1 MKTRTERSGPL
12 TPDELAELLA
22 LVVHFARLATKPAT
36 VSGVKVHAAEATRIH
51 ASDWS
56 TGIAASR
63 TDRDGGHS
71 PGAVSRPTETHAAA
85 VSNDPAAWWN
95 LELATAWRALGD
107 RLDKLIQLTTM
118 IDEVTK
124 VDPNARPARAGAGL
138 CRACDHNATGVGD
151 DRLRS
156 GLCDPCRQRFRRSGS
171 DDLPAWV
178 RQRRTDLDL
187 PRLHPDREYD
197 YVRDGQR

>member
-1 MKTRTERSGPL
+1 MKPRTERTGPL
-12 TPDELAELLA
+12 DPDELAELLA
-22 LVVHFARLATKPAT
+22 LTVHFARLATKPT
-36 VSGVKVHAAEATRIH
+36 HVSGVKVHAAEATRIH

-56 TGIAASR
+56 AGIQATR

-71 PGAVSRPTETHAAA
+71 PGNISRPTENAAA
-85 VSNDPAAWWN
+85 ANGRDPAAWWN
-95 LELATAWRALGD
+95 LELATAWRAFGD

-171 DDLPAWV
+171 DDLPTWV

-187 PRLHPDREYD
+187 SKLHPDRELD

>member
-22 LVVHFARLATKPAT
+22 LVVHFARLATKPT
-36 VSGVKVHAAEATRIH
+36 SVSGVKVHAAEATRIH

-71 PGAVSRPTETHAAA
+71 PGAVSRPTEHHAAA

-107 RLDKLIQLTTM
+107 RLDKLITLTKT
-118 IDEVTK
+118 IDETTK
-124 VDPNARPARAGAGL
+124 VDQRARPARAGAGL
-138 CRACDHNATGVGD
+138 CRGCDHNATGVGD

-156 GLCDPCRQRFRRSGS
+156 GLCNPCRLRFRRSHI
-171 DDLPAWV
+171 DDLAAWV
-178 RQRRTDLDL
+178 RQHREEMGLG
-187 PRLHPDREYD
+187 RLHPDRELEYL
-197 YVRDGQR
+197 RDGAR